1 MSTATLVI
9 RGELIK
15 PEDAGYEQA
24 RRVHN
29 GMIDKRPAMIA
40 RCIDAED
47 VVSAVNFA
55 RQEGLL
61 LAVRGGGHN
70 GPGLGTV
77 DGGLVIDLAPIKGA
91 LVDPER
97 RTVRIG
103 GGGTWGE
110 VDQATHGAGMATPSG
125 IISTTGVGGL
135 TLGGGMGHLTR
146 KFGLSI
152 DNLLEADVVLADGS
166 QVTASQ
172 DQNPDLFWALRG
184 GGGNFGVV
192 TSFVFRL
199 QPVDTVYAGPTL
211 WELDQAEDAMRFY
224 RDLLA
229 VSDDDLNGF
238 FAFLQVPPGPPFPE
252 HLHLRPMC
260 GVVWCYTGPADRAEE
275 VFEPIKAFGPP
286 ALHMVGEMPHPAM
299 QSMFDGLYPP
309 GLQCYWKADFINELS
324 DEAIALHA
332 KHGGAVPNFQST
344 THIYPVDG
352 AAGRIGKNDTAWS
365 YRDAKFSQVIL
376 AADADPANN
385 DSNIA
390 WVRDYWDAVHPF
402 SAGGGYLNMMMDEGN
417 DRVMASYRDN
427 YARLVQVKNR
437 YDPENLFRVNQN
449 IRPTV

>member
-9 RGELIK
+9 GGELIK
-15 PEDAGYEQA
+15 PEDDGYEQA

-40 RCIDAED
+40 RCIDAAD
-47 VVSAVNFA
+47 VVAAVNFA

-77 DGGLVIDLAPIKGA
+77 DGGLVIDLAPIKSA

-97 RTVRIG
+97 RTVRVG
-103 GGGTWGE
+103 GGSTWGE

-135 TLGGGMGHLTR
+135 TLRGGMGHLTR
-146 KFGLSI
+146 KYGLSI

-172 DQNPDLFWALRG
+172 DQNPELFWALRG

-199 QPVDTVYAGPTL
+199 HPVATVHAGPTL

-229 VSDDDLNGF
+229 ASDDDLNGF

-299 QSMFDGLYPP
+299 QSMFDGLY
-309 GLQCYWKADFINELS
+309 
-324 DEAIALHA
+324 
-332 KHGGAVPNFQST
+332 
-344 THIYPVDG
+344 
-352 AAGRIGKNDTAWS
+352 
-365 YRDAKFSQVIL
+365 
-376 AADADPANN
+376 
-385 DSNIA
+385 
-390 WVRDYWDAVHPF
+390 
-402 SAGGGYLNMMMDEGN
+402 
-417 DRVMASYRDN
+417 
-427 YARLVQVKNR
+427 
-437 YDPENLFRVNQN
+437 
-449 IRPTV
+449 

>member
-1 MSTATLVI
+1 
-9 RGELIK
+9 
-15 PEDAGYEQA
+15 
-24 RRVHN
+24 
-29 GMIDKRPAMIA
+29 
-40 RCIDAED
+40 
-47 VVSAVNFA
+47 
-55 RQEGLL
+55 
-61 LAVRGGGHN
+61 
-70 GPGLGTV
+70 
-77 DGGLVIDLAPIKGA
+77 
-91 LVDPER
+91 
-97 RTVRIG
+97 
-103 GGGTWGE
+103 
-110 VDQATHGAGMATPSG
+110 
-125 IISTTGVGGL
+125 
-135 TLGGGMGHLTR
+135 MGHLTR
-146 KFGLSI
+146 KYGLSI